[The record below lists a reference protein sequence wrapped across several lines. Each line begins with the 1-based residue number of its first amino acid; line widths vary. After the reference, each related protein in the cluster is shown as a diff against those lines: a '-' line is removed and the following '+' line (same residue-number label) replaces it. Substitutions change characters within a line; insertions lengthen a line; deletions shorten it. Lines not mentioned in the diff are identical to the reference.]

1 MPTTLLPTSPGFADL
16 PTAQHSAEE
25 KRQIG
30 QKGADMY
37 SE

>member
-1 MPTTLLPTSPGFADL
+1 MPTTLLPTYPGFADL
-16 PTAQHSAEE
+16 STAQHSAEE